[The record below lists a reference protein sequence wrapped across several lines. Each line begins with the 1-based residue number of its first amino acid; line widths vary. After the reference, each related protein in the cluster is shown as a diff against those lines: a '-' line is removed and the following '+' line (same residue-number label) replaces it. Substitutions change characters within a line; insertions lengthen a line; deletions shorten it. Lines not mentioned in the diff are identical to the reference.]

1 MKHAFLN
8 TLVAAST
15 VLGLA
20 SPALA
25 SDHID
30 GPITMKNRVS
40 DLTDFFA
47 FPTPNKPG
55 SFSLVLNTYPLVAKS
70 NHFTDKATY
79 VFMIRKASTN
89 AATAQ
94 ITSSDEVV
102 INCHVDTPNDIEK
115 HVITCKSTNGLAAS
129 SIYNSIN
136 PQAAGDNF
144 RLYAGMRSD
153 PFFFNID
160 FFKNASE
167 KGKINKPNSS
177 NGMAD
182 MNVLSIAIEID
193 ATKLFPNGQSGM
205 FAMAAAVVTR
215 DTPASP
221 LRILDRVGRPEITNV
236 SLVKHEGDA
245 ELRDRYN
252 IDRPFQVVKETQ
264 GVYEALLLKNI
275 NFYDAADKKTDWN
288 EAGKATLARLLA
300 DDFLLLDITK
310 PCNTDSFLEI
320 EKSLIKGQAHT
331 TCGGRKMTDDIMD
344 TLFTVYIAGL
354 DGARIRDGVDAPKK
368 AISNEF
374 PYLAKPSLGIL
385 DQIKASI
392 ARGVLGL

>member
-30 GPITMKNRVS
+30 GPITTKNRVS

-55 SFSLVLNTYPLVAKS
+55 FISLVLNTYPLVAKS
-70 NHFTDKATY
+70 NHFTDKATF
-79 VFMIRKASTN
+79 VFMVRKA
-89 AATAQ
+89 ALIQATSQ
-94 ITSSDEVV
+94 ITTSDEVV
-102 INCHVDTPNDIEK
+102 INCHVETPNDIEK

-129 SIYNSIN
+129 SIYNYMN

-153 PFFFNID
+153 PFFFNKD
-160 FFKNASE
+160 FAQDAAG
-167 KGKINKPNSS
+167 KGKINKPDKS
-177 NGMAD
+177 NIMAD
-182 MNVLSIAIEID
+182 MNVLSIVIEVE
-193 ATKLFPNGQSGM
+193 AAKLFPNGQNGM
-205 FAMAAAVVTR
+205 FAMATAVVTR
-215 DTPASP
+215 DTPTSP
-221 LRILDRVGRPEITNV
+221 LRILDRIGRPEITNV
-236 SLVKHEGDA
+236 SMVQHEGDI

-252 IDRPFQVVKETQ
+252 VDRPFQVVKETQ
-264 GVYEALLLKNI
+264 SIYETRLLKNI
-275 NFYDAADKKTDWN
+275 NFYDALDKKTDWN
-288 EAGKATLARLLA
+288 DAGKANLARLLA
-300 DDFLLLDITK
+300 DDFLVLDITK

-320 EKSLIKGQAHT
+320 EKSLVKNQANS
-331 TCGGRKMTDDIMD
+331 TCGGRKITDDIMD
-344 TLFTVYIAGL
+344 TLFTAYIAGL
-354 DGARIRDGVDAPKK
+354 DGARIRDGVDAPNK
-368 AISNEF
+368 AISKEF
-374 PYLAKPSLGIL
+374 PYLAKPSLGFF
-385 DQIKASI
+385 DQLKAGI